1 MHPHHCCDISKEA
14 YEYIAEKYNLEIVDY
29 KQQEIELW
37 VYKAYLKGKHGLD
50 LSAKDI
56 YEKYLLEKD
65 QLIGKGHLVL
75 FRKRN
80 DIN

>member
-1 MHPHHCCDISKEA
+1 MKQENLYRSIILYSLHLNAKHC
-14 YEYIAEKYNLEIVDY
+14 LELSN
-29 KQQEIELW
+29 K
-37 VYKAYLKGKHGLD
+37 D
-50 LSAKDI
+50 L